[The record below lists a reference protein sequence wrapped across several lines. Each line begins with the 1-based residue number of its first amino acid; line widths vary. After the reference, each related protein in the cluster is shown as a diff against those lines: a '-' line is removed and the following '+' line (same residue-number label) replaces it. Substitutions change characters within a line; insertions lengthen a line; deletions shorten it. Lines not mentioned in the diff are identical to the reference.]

1 MYMETTIRLNQ
12 DTKAELD
19 QFKQHKNESYNELL
33 RKLIYIAK
41 MCEKEPRLSQ
51 KTMQEIKEARERIKK
66 GEFYTEEE
74 AKKILGLQNV

>member
-1 MYMETTIRLNQ
+1 METTIRLNQ